1 MQRQRGLTLLELLVV
16 LAIIAISSAGVALA
30 MRDNAQSQLE
40 REAQRLIAKLEAA
53 RVQSRAQG
61 LPLVWRATGSGFVIE
76 TPVVGSGF
84 VAQSEDW
91 LSADIS
97 IGMSAGMKDHHAGA
111 RTDHSSCHHYS
122 QQSKRPKF
130 GRQTNES
137 AHRHRWPST
146 VPSASMSLCCL
157 LRT

>member
-30 MRDNAQSQLE
+30 MRDNSQTQLE

-61 LPLVWRATGSGFVIE
+61 LPLVWRATATGFVIE
-76 TPVVGSGF
+76 TPVAGSEF

-91 LSADIS
+91 LSADMS
-97 IGMSAGMKDHHAGA
+97 IGMSAGIKTITLGPEPIISPATITLSKASAQLSGNKPMDLRIG
-111 RTDHSSCHHYS
+111 TDGL
-122 QQSKRPKF
+122 QPF
-130 GRQTNES
+130 
-137 AHRHRWPST
+137 HRLP
-146 VPSASMSLCCL
+146 
-157 LRT
+157 

>member
-1 MQRQRGLTLLELLVV
+1 MLRQRGLTLLELLVV

-30 MRDNAQSQLE
+30 MRDNSQTQLE

-61 LPLVWRATGSGFVIE
+61 VPLIWRATDSGFVIE
-76 TPVVGSGF
+76 TPMVGSGF

-97 IGMSAGMKDHHAGA
+97 IGMSAGIKTITLGPEPIIPPATITLSKASGQSSGA
-111 RTDHSSCHHYS
+111 KPMNLRIGTDGL
-122 QQSKRPKF
+122 QPF
-130 GRQTNES
+130 
-137 AHRHRWPST
+137 HRLP
-146 VPSASMSLCCL
+146 
-157 LRT
+157 

>member
-30 MRDNAQSQLE
+30 MRDNAQTQLE

-61 LPLVWRATGSGFVIE
+61 LPLVWGATDSGFIIE

-84 VAQSEDW
+84 VAQRDDW
-91 LSADIS
+91 LSA
-97 IGMSAGMKDHHAGA
+97 GMSADVKAITLGPEPIIPPATITLSNSNVQTSDAKLMQLRIG
-111 RTDHSSCHHYS
+111 TDGL
-122 QQSKRPKF
+122 QPF
-130 GRQTNES
+130 
-137 AHRHRWPST
+137 HRLP
-146 VPSASMSLCCL
+146 
-157 LRT
+157 

>member
-30 MRDNAQSQLE
+30 MRDNSQTQLE

-61 LPLVWRATGSGFVIE
+61 LPLVWRATASGFVIE
-76 TPVVGSGF
+76 TPVVGSSF
-84 VAQSEDW
+84 VAQSDW

-97 IGMSAGMKDHHAGA
+97 IGMSAGIKTITLGPEPIIPPATITLSKASGQSSGA
-111 RTDHSSCHHYS
+111 KPMNLRIGTDGL
-122 QQSKRPKF
+122 QPF
-130 GRQTNES
+130 
-137 AHRHRWPST
+137 HRLP
-146 VPSASMSLCCL
+146 
-157 LRT
+157 